1 VSNDNP
7 DSLLADLQASR
18 YEKRVQ
24 AFNAISELLLKG
36 EGDPR
41 VGPLLQR
48 LRLLDTHPDGG
59 VRAHVLSLVGLAEGD
74 RSLAL
79 LEAHALDAEPE
90 VRAAIEDVAEDIG
103 EPARPLLKRLSKDA
117 DFGVRFW
124 AAVALSEMGDAEG
137 YEVLVEGLA
146 TSQTRFEALQG
157 MRRLGDKRAE
167 APVRKVFGRWMLPAI
182 DKVAAAGVLTR
193 LGDPAAKDALL
204 KEMQRKRSDVR
215 GLAMEIAG
223 ELKVAEAVPI
233 LEAVFR
239 DQLDEYRGS
248 AAMGLGSMKQ
258 ERFTR
263 DFESVLRDEAQTE
276 DLRGDVAWALQLLGT
291 DDALR
296 ALKDASTAVKD
307 DRVREDIH
315 HALQEHLSPA
325 RPAG

>member
-1 VSNDNP
+1 
-7 DSLLADLQASR
+7 
-18 YEKRVQ
+18 
-24 AFNAISELLLKG
+24 
-36 EGDPR
+36 
-41 VGPLLQR
+41 
-48 LRLLDTHPDGG
+48 
-59 VRAHVLSLVGLAEGD
+59 
-74 RSLAL
+74 
-79 LEAHALDAEPE
+79 
-90 VRAAIEDVAEDIG
+90 
-103 EPARPLLKRLSKDA
+103 
-117 DFGVRFW
+117 
-124 AAVALSEMGDAEG
+124 M
-137 YEVLVEGLA
+137 
-146 TSQTRFEALQG
+146 
-157 MRRLGDKRAE
+157 GDKRAE